1 MKKNIDVQDVI
12 FKIRE
17 ALGLVPKELI
27 GVDIGQSS
35 VKVSKILNKNDTY
48 TLAKY
53 ASVPLPEATI
63 IEDEIQDEDTLK
75 EALSSAFTE
84 AKITEPYVCLGL
96 SGPNT
101 VIKKIQLAGGDEDE
115 LEDQVIWE
123 AEQYLPFPVEECN
136 IDWYVIGENMGGG
149 LDVIVVAVKKDV
161 LYAFKSIVESLGK
174 KVKVVDLS
182 SLALTNVYQIAGED
196 PGVFQGEEDDEDEE
210 DEAFERTS
218 ANTSTKVLIP
228 SSLLVDIGSQ
238 ATIFIVMKNG
248 VPVFVKEII
257 LGGASITEEIQR
269 QLGVTFEEAEDLKKM
284 SSGEGVPDDVLM
296 IINEI
301 NGAIV
306 SELKKAQDFY
316 INATSDDSLR
326 DITVTGGS
334 VRLPNLLEEIRSAF
348 GVSVNVL
355 NPFNEIEFDESDFS
369 DEELN
374 DMAHEGVVSFGLA
387 LRGFP
392 K

>member
-63 IEDEIQDEDTLK
+63 IEDEIQDEDALK
-75 EALSSAFTE
+75 AALVAAFE
-84 AKITEPYVCLGL
+84 QAKITEPYVCLGL

-161 LYAFKSIVESLGK
+161 LYAFKSIIESLGK
-174 KVKVVDLS
+174 KVKVADLS
-182 SLALTNVYQIAGED
+182 SLALTNVYEIAAED
-196 PGVFQGEEDDEDEE
+196 TGFVESEEDDDDDDET
-210 DEAFERTS
+210 FERTS

-228 SSLLVDIGSQ
+228 SSLLIDIGSQ

-348 GVSVNVL
+348 GVTVNVL
-355 NPFNEIEFDESDFS
+355 NPFNEIEFNESDFS